1 MKIIAA
7 LVRSLRPRQWIK
19 NLILYAGWLFSL
31 GERTFEWSNELALLG
46 RATWAFAA
54 FCLLSSSIYL
64 FNDMMDVKA
73 DRRHPVKRRRP
84 IASGALPI
92 PVAAWASLVLLAGG
106 LSLALTTN
114 TGFAAAAV
122 MYVVMVTLY
131 SLALKRVPILD
142 SMIIAFGFVLRAI
155 AGALA
160 VEVAISVWLVV
171 CTIFLA
177 LFLGFAKRRSELVT
191 LGEEAA
197 NHRDILAQYTVG
209 FLDLLITIC
218 CTLAVISYSLY
229 SISSHAMEV
238 FGPDALLTL
247 PFVFFGVFRYLYLVV
262 LENRGGDPATL
273 LLNDYQLLG
282 AVVLWIAV
290 SAILLTLKPGL
301 LNNVL
306 VQ

>member
-1 MKIIAA
+1 MNTVAA
-7 LVRSLRPRQWIK
+7 LIRSLRPKQWIK

-31 GERTFEWSNELALLG
+31 GERAFEWSNELALFG
-46 RATWAFAA
+46 RATWAFAV

-64 FNDMMDVKA
+64 FNDIMDVRA
-73 DRRHPVKRRRP
+73 DRLHPVKRKRP

-92 PVAAWASLVLLAGG
+92 PLAACTSVVLLAAG
-106 LSLALTTN
+106 LAAAFTIN
-114 TGFAAAAV
+114 AGFAAAAV
-122 MYVVMVTLY
+122 TYFVLVTLY

-191 LGEEAA
+191 LGDAAA
-197 NHRDILAQYTVG
+197 NHRDILALYSVG

-229 SISSHAMEV
+229 SISSHAMSV

-262 LENRGGDPATL
+262 LENRGEDPATL
-273 LLNDYQLLG
+273 LLHDYQLLG
-282 AVVLWIAV
+282 AVILWIAV
-290 SAILLTLKPGL
+290 STILLTLKPGL